1 MGKVINQVGLV
12 NVDISVFDDA
22 LKTLYSD
29 GVFHGTS
36 NWTVRN
42 LYREISCEISPC
54 TCKDKKYAGRY
65 MPKPRLTIIRI
76 FRLPIE
82 TNGYR
87 WEEIAIKGRVKYR
100 IVWAVVWIKTSV
112 YFICSNR
119 LFYLLSISI
128 LGRNSHLICFTND
141 VVKF

>member
-1 MGKVINQVGLV
+1 M
-12 NVDISVFDDA
+12 S
-22 LKTLYSD
+22 
-29 GVFHGTS
+29 
-36 NWTVRN
+36 
-42 LYREISCEISPC
+42 
-54 TCKDKKYAGRY
+54 
-65 MPKPRLTIIRI
+65 KPLLIIIRI
-76 FRLPIE
+76 FRLSIE